1 MLQVIGGKHTD
12 YTIRARTEQSP
23 SLRLAT
29 KCPRY
34 FDIHPFEEFTLLVK
48 DIDVPI
54 SSQSKDFRNLD
65 RKSNK
70 NLLLDLCKISRYRL
84 KDLLVLA

>member
-1 MLQVIGGKHTD
+1 MLQVIGRKDAD
-12 YTIRARTEQSP
+12 YTIGARTEQSP

-29 KCPRY
+29 ECPRH
-34 FDIHPFEEFTLLVK
+34 FDVHPFEEFTLLVK
-48 DIDVPI
+48 DINVTI

-70 NLLLDLCKISRYRL
+70 NLLLDLCKISRY
-84 KDLLVLA
+84 

>member
-1 MLQVIGGKHTD
+1 MQVVGGKHSD

-29 KCPRY
+29 KGPRH
-34 FDIHPFEEFTLLVK
+34 FDVHPFEQLTLLVE
-48 DIDVPI
+48 DIDVTI
-54 SSQSKDFRNLD
+54 GSKGKDFRNLD

-70 NLLLDLCKISRYRL
+70 DLLLDLC
-84 KDLLVLA
+84 

>member
-1 MLQVIGGKHTD
+1 MLQVIGGKHAD
-12 YTIRARTEQSP
+12 YTIGARTEQSP

-34 FDIHPFEEFTLLVK
+34 FDVHPFEQFTLLVE
-48 DIDVPI
+48 DVDMTI
-54 SSQSKDFRNLD
+54 GSQCKDFRNLD

-70 NLLLDLCKISRYRL
+70 NLLLDLSKISRYRL
-84 KDLLVLA
+84 KDLLILA